1 MYFFEIYPKN
11 FKILILVI
19 LFCSTF
25 SPLKALDIK
34 SIVKDQTDK
43 IEIAEKGKKLNEF
56 FSENVLEIKIND
68 TVKTYM
74 FGIDD
79 YEVFDADK
87 SLVENG
93 KWKVS
98 GILKNQIKLQIKNSK
113 DKYYFKK
120 ISQKPII
127 YYYDKL
133 PGSEGSKK
141 NQVEIISSSKIDK
154 VDILQAKEDS
164 QKTTNNSSTESKS
177 SIGNSI
183 DKETKKEETK
193 KVIKKKET
201 KKEETKKV
209 IKKKETKK
217 EEFKY
222 SSLSEK
228 QKKEFEK
235 LEKEAQQ
242 LRIIESD
249 DSYVEITKGK
259 IKGAQFLASN
269 HCAKHK
275 KFAYKFKDSSFGKW
289 YDSFKRSTFF
299 YCSDLLLFTNPFT
312 NREVTWTN
320 YDDKNLYEFPNE
332 HLFVYRKISKTYR
345 KDVDKEKRKNPK
357 RFVVDAFKIIHK
369 DKNSIHIK
377 GFPLG
382 DLERERY
389 IANEHCSKKNK
400 QYYFFEDSYTRG
412 RFGSMY
418 FFCSNKHLSVSPYG
432 TSTQLLY
439 ASGSENYSGD
449 GNNFNASQMLKY
461 NVTSNTT
468 YFYFESTDNLMGSL
482 QLLYLAYGENVKAEQ
497 LRAQIA
503 YNKESKYSEADKLET
518 TRTIVDSYSSEILS
532 KINNESLTLDS
543 KGKDYYYQAL
553 PYALEAAKNVTS
565 LMLVINET
573 FQKGTEDADSFL
585 RYSGEFIGL
594 LSISKDLPKL
604 AKDVFKT
611 SQLVFSGAKSKKIK
625 DNEKYDK
632 ALSELDF
639 EI

>member
-320 YDDKNLYEFPNE
+320 YDDKNFYEFPNE

>member
-43 IEIAEKGKKLNEF
+43 IEIAEKGKRLNEF
-56 FSENVLEIKIND
+56 FSENILEIKIND
-68 TVKTYM
+68 TVKTYK

-565 LMLVINET
+565 LILVINET
-573 FQKGTEDADSFL
+573 FQKGTKDADSL
-585 RYSGEFIGL
+585 LAYSGEFIGL

>member
-193 KVIKKKET
+193 KIIKKKET

-269 HCAKHK
+269 HCAKYK
-275 KFAYKFKDSSFGKW
+275 KFAYKFKDSSYGKW
-289 YDSFKRSTFF
+289 YDAFKRSTFF

-312 NREVTWTN
+312 NKEVTWTN

-332 HLFVYRKISKTYR
+332 HLYVYRKISKTFR
-345 KDVDKEKRKNPK
+345 KDIDKEKRKNPK
-357 RFVVDAFKIIHK
+357 RFAADHFKIIHK

-400 QYYFFEDSYTRG
+400 RYYFFEDSHTRG

-532 KINNESLTLDS
+532 KINDESLTLDS

-565 LMLVINET
+565 LILVINET
-573 FQKGTEDADSFL
+573 FQKGTKDADSFL
-585 RYSGEFIGL
+585 SYSGEFIGL